1 MYIIWFS
8 NLTLSHYQY
17 FITKLIECNKTNHV
31 SSILLF
37 IPPQPPS
44 EPHFYLGPATDLHPS
59 MLQIVSDR
67 LADHPVKI
75 P

>member
-1 MYIIWFS
+1 MFQAFPF
-8 NLTLSHYQY
+8 LS
-17 FITKLIECNKTNHV
+17 
-31 SSILLF
+31 
-37 IPPQPPS
+37 PPQPPS

>member
-1 MYIIWFS
+1 MFQAFPF
-8 NLTLSHYQY
+8 LS
-17 FITKLIECNKTNHV
+17 
-31 SSILLF
+31 
-37 IPPQPPS
+37 PPTPKWAQ
-44 EPHFYLGPATDLHPS
+44 FYLGPATDLHPS